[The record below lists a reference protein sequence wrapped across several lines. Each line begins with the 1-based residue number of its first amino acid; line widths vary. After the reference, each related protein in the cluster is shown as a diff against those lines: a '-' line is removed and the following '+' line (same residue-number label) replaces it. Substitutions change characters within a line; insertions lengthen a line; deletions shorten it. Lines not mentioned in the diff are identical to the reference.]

1 MAFKGRGL
9 WHCQTLLCAQGV
21 LGGFGGWVELKKRG
35 RSLCW
40 GKGAEPPK
48 SPAHPQVYGPGPV
61 VPAPPPGSP
70 PHDYLPI
77 AVLTTLCCF
86 WPTGV
91 VAIVKAVQVGG
102 GVGGH
107 HVLGSFVGV
116 LGSFVGFWGHSLG
129 FWGHSLGFC
138 SRLFGFEVLHWGFG
152 VICVLG
158 SFFGIWGHL
167 LGLRVIRWD
176 LRVIRWGF
184 EVTHC
189 DFVVNC

>member
-1 MAFKGRGL
+1 MLLGEGAGLAKGAGLKAWAWSRQMGVAFKGRGL
-9 WHCQTLLCAQGV
+9 RHHLTPLCAQGV
-21 LGGFGGWVELKKRG
+21 LGGFGGRVELKKRG

-102 GVGGH
+102 VAH
-107 HVLGSFVGV
+107 HILGSFIEI
-116 LGSFVGFWGHSLG
+116 WCHS
-129 FWGHSLGFC
+129 
-138 SRLFGFEVLHWGFG
+138 
-152 VICVLG
+152 
-158 SFFGIWGHL
+158 
-167 LGLRVIRWD
+167 
-176 LRVIRWGF
+176 
-184 EVTHC
+184 
-189 DFVVNC
+189 

>member
-1 MAFKGRGL
+1 MLLGEGAGLAKGAWLTMWAWSRQMGVAFKGRGL
-9 WHCQTLLCAQGV
+9 RHHLTPLCAQGV
-21 LGGFGGWVELKKRG
+21 LGGFGGRVELKKRG

-102 GVGGH
+102 GAIT
-107 HVLGSFVGV
+107 
-116 LGSFVGFWGHSLG
+116 FWGHSL
-129 FWGHSLGFC
+129 
-138 SRLFGFEVLHWGFG
+138 RFG
-152 VICVLG
+152 VIHWDLG
-158 SFFGIWGHL
+158 SFIQS
-167 LGLRVIRWD
+167 
-176 LRVIRWGF
+176 
-184 EVTHC
+184 
-189 DFVVNC
+189 DFCVALFRGASKLSQL

>member
-48 SPAHPQVYGPGPV
+48 SPAHPQADGPGPV

-102 GVGGH
+102 GGPSH
-107 HVLGSFVGV
+107 
-116 LGSFVGFWGHSLG
+116 
-129 FWGHSLGFC
+129 
-138 SRLFGFEVLHWGFG
+138 FG
-152 VICVLG
+152 VI
-158 SFFGIWGHL
+158 H
-167 LGLRVIRWD
+167 
-176 LRVIRWGF
+176 
-184 EVTHC
+184 
-189 DFVVNC
+189 

>member
-35 RSLCW
+35 RSICW

-102 GVGGH
+102 GGAITFWGH
-107 HVLGSFVGV
+107 SLRFRVIHWDFGSFVGC
-116 LGSFVGFWGHSLG
+116 WGHSLG
-129 FWGHSLGFC
+129 FWGDF
-138 SRLFGFEVLHWGFG
+138 
-152 VICVLG
+152 
-158 SFFGIWGHL
+158 
-167 LGLRVIRWD
+167 LGLRVTCW
-176 LRVIRWGF
+176 V
-184 EVTHC
+184 
-189 DFVVNC
+189 